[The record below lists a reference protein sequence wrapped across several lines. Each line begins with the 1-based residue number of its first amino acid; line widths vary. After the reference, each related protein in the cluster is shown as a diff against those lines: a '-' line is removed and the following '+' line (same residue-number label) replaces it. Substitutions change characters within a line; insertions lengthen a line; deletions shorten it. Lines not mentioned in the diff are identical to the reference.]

1 MDTTRNRSSRPTAAA
16 PSRAARRTARQALAA
31 VTLLPRGAA
40 ALVMAVAGR
49 EGSVH
54 ALLKSDPA
62 AAGQRASRPGRTRMA
77 ALAGATALLGALSL
91 VLTAVFL
98 MAVARGPFYGLV
110 DQGPYDHSWGGPGRT
125 GAWVAHFAVSAP
137 VSIAAIAALYG
148 VAGLQHRL
156 TAPLRGERRA
166 RWVVPS
172 VLVCC
177 AAGALFA
184 VAFTRQLP

>member
-1 MDTTRNRSSRPTAAA
+1 MDTTRKRSSRPTAAA
-16 PSRAARRTARQALAA
+16 SSRAARRTARQALAA

-40 ALVMAVAGR
+40 ALAMAVAGR

-62 AAGQRASRPGRTRMA
+62 ATGQRTSRPGRTRMA

-91 VLTAVFL
+91 VLTAVLL

-125 GAWVAHFAVSAP
+125 GAWLAHLAVAAP

-148 VAGLQHRL
+148 VAGLQRRL

-166 RWVVPS
+166 RWVMPS